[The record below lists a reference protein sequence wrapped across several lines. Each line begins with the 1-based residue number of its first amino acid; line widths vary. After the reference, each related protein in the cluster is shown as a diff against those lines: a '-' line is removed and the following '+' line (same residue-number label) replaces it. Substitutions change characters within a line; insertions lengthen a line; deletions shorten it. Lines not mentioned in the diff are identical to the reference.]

1 MGIHF
6 TIHTYGY
13 HDAMFYV
20 MNGIKMIMNNDFTL
34 LMIKFMALVSTSYY
48 SIRGIATAAQ
58 GGTGYYFMK
67 TAGMLVLITALIMP
81 RADMLVVDRITGK
94 QEPISDLPYAF
105 VLPVGI
111 LEAMGA
117 GITSLYEQ
125 AFARVDSMPYKDY
138 GLIFGQR
145 LVQESKNWRIG
156 NPEFARN
163 MNTFIKRCV
172 VLEAMIGTRFTPDDV
187 FDSPDIFRLITER
200 AGTFRQVDF
209 RIDGRH
215 QRLNCKEA
223 GAELKNYL
231 KPEVDFLKFKYKD
244 SEFSLAGGNG
254 GLGMQQLLTRNLEVG
269 YATSFGIKGSASEI
283 IRQNLMI
290 NAIKDWGNIS
300 DVYGYTRADGLQKSN
315 WKIAGDLAKE
325 YLPLLLNIMKAL
337 IYASFVFML
346 PLMILSGGIGR
357 YLKYCT
363 VVFSL
368 QIWPALNAVLN
379 LFIELYGSMR
389 GTSLTGGAI
398 TYANFNSAYDGLDTI
413 VLVASGLQMSIP
425 FLSYAIVQGG
435 VDGFIHLASNIQGA
449 SNSAASIAAGEV
461 TSGNRS
467 FDNISQNTASI
478 GNKSGFKTD
487 FNQLYQE
494 GATQVQTPDG
504 SILRTFA
511 NATSSMSSGAG
522 VNLSSGS
529 RSLQYENSVGSSLSE
544 GSTKG
549 LSAIKGLEQHFQQ
562 AETSTIRNT
571 TDLVSTL
578 AQRQAAGENLNLDTS
593 TEEGKGMS
601 QAIKNTIAL
610 HDKEGYGW
618 KQAADT
624 TVKAYADGSI
634 NTPKNMFF
642 GKNIPI
648 VGSILPFVKAS
659 AGVGVQGTVNASN
672 TSDQSL
678 DKDNSINRESGTS
691 YNLGTLVKA
700 GKNHNWSQNDEAGKT
715 LSNSAN
721 ASYEKMQNYGE
732 ALSQKREEVEN
743 YNLALQAH
751 RNKGTLDRRDMT
763 HEVEDKVMKQLGVS
777 REVAHEMVQNA
788 DPRAEKIWNRMVEAE
803 TAKELEQVKASK
815 QHIEDKSA
823 QDAILFKNEHVG
835 KINDHGLIE
844 LQKQAA
850 KEGLDANVM
859 NAKIQGTKDDINNK
873 QTEMTENANDQ
884 IHSVEHHNKV
894 MEHGMNDKIK
904 EYEKD
909 RIGQGRVGAPI
920 VGGIANALSL
930 GNAGDFSVGAPT
942 MEQRQQDYLKGAQKA
957 PQIPQAKPLK
967 PKEKKE

>member
-20 MNGIKMIMNNDFTL
+20 MNGIKMIMNDDFTL

-163 MNTFIKRCV
+163 MNTFIKRCI
-172 VLEAMIGTRFTPDDV
+172 VLEAMIGTRFTPDDI
-187 FDSPDIFRLITER
+187 FDSPDIFRLVTER

-215 QRLNCKEA
+215 QRINCKEA

-269 YATSFGIKGSASEI
+269 YVTSFGINGSASDL

-290 NAIKDWGNIS
+290 NALKDWGNIS

-398 TYANFNSAYDGLDTI
+398 TYANFNSAYYGLDTI

-467 FDNISQNTASI
+467 FDNISKDTASI

-511 NATSSMSSGAG
+511 NGVSSMSSGAG

-529 RSLQYENSVGSSLSE
+529 RSLMLENGKASNLTE
-544 GSTKG
+544 GYTQG
-549 LSAIKGLEQHFQQ
+549 LSAIKGLEQHLQE
-562 AETSTIRNT
+562 AETSTISKT
-571 TDLVSTL
+571 TDRVSHL
-578 AQRQAAGENLNLDTS
+578 AQRQAAGKSNNIDTS
-593 TEEGKGMS
+593 TEDGRALQS
-601 QAIKNTIAL
+601 AVNHTVAL

-618 KQAADT
+618 NQAAGA
-624 TVKAYADGSI
+624 TVKAFAEGRI
-634 NTPKNMFF
+634 ETPDNMFF
-642 GKNIPI
+642 GKNLPV

-659 AGVGVQGTVNASN
+659 AGVGVEGNVSANN
-672 TSDQSL
+672 TSEQSL
-678 DKDNSINRESGTS
+678 VKDNSINRDTGTS
-691 YNLGTLVKA
+691 HNLNTLLRA
-700 GKNHNWSQNDEAGKT
+700 ASTQSYTEDDSIDQT
-715 LSNSAN
+715 LANSTK
-721 ASYEKMQNYGE
+721 ASYDQMQSYGE
-732 ALSQKREEVEN
+732 SLSQKREEVEN
-743 YNLALQAH
+743 YNLALQATQH
-751 RNKGTLDRRDMT
+751 KAATDRRDMT
-763 HEVEDKVMKQLGVS
+763 HVVEDKVMKQYGVS
-777 REVAHEMVQNA
+777 REDAHKMVQTA
-788 DPRAEKIWNRMVEAE
+788 DPRAEKIWDSMVEAE
-803 TAKELEQVKASK
+803 TAKELAQVKASK
-815 QHIEDKSA
+815 QHVEDKSA
-823 QDAILFKNEHVG
+823 QDGILFKNEHAG
-835 KINDHGLIE
+835 KVNDHGLIE

-884 IHSVEHHNKV
+884 IHSIEHHNKI
-894 MEHGMNDKIK
+894 MEHGMNDKIN

-930 GNAGDFSVGAPT
+930 GRAGDLSVGAPT
-942 MEQRQQDYLKGAQKA
+942 SEQRQQEYLRGTQKA
-957 PQIPQAKPLK
+957 PQIPQAKPIK
-967 PKEKKE
+967 SKGEKE